1 MNKNQ
6 DKICI
11 EEKDLILQEILNKDE
26 IDKFGIMQEYK
37 PLIHLHKMNNIFTL
51 RALIKIP
58 KHRKHTSTCL
68 IERGANNSRLIKVN
82 VNEDNNVL
90 EPYLIFLELDFK
102 TPSSLKDPLIGVW
115 AIGPG
120 TPEEGQTMV
129 GEDDADER
137 P

>member
-1 MNKNQ
+1 MYKNQ
-6 DKICI
+6 DEIYI
-11 EEKDLILQEILNKDE
+11 EEKDIILQEILNKDE
-26 IDKFGIMQEYK
+26 VGMFDIMEEYK
-37 PLIHLHKMNNIFTL
+37 PLIHLHKFNNTFTL
-51 RALIKIP
+51 QAMVKIP
-58 KHRKHTSTCL
+58 AMRKHTSTCL
-68 IERGANNSRLIKVN
+68 IERGANNSRLIRVN
-82 VNEDNNVL
+82 VNKDNNVL